1 VKEGYVPVTLIRR
14 QKTHNAEFKKLIAA
28 ARPKSSKGGA
38 ASKEMEGEVGI
49 DTSPPPSSAVA
60 PSSRLNSEADVIVVD
75 SDDEDEKGK
84 ADL

>member
-1 VKEGYVPVTLIRR
+1 VTLIRR

-38 ASKEMEGEVGI
+38 ASKEMEVQVGI
-49 DTSPPPSSAVA
+49 DTSPPPSSAVV